1 MSEISEQL
9 SDEEDDILPECQTRA
24 AAAENLN
31 NDFCEFHGYF
41 LTSSLDSAM
50 EINLKEFKTIVNL

>member
-31 NDFCEFHGYF
+31 NGFCEFHGYF